1 MLLAMFVATSPAA
14 QAPWEYPSSS
24 TLLVEHC
31 ATKVVICLV
40 VSTTPA
46 CSEAKIG
53 IPPAA
58 G

>member
-1 MLLAMFVATSPAA
+1 MFVATSPAT

-31 ATKVVICLV
+31 ATKLVICLV